1 MSREEKQMFVVAIVF
16 KVNLNNIKRC
26 VLLNYN
32 PQTQEIEFRH

>member
-1 MSREEKQMFVVAIVF
+1 MSILSF

-32 PQTQEIEFRH
+32 PESQEIDFRH